1 MGKKDEYYLKRQGEH
16 HPLVSLGL
24 FFIVLGAALMVAVN
38 DLLNLGSIREYFT
51 WETAMVFV
59 GVLLLLNLK
68 FTGGILLIALG
79 TWFFI
84 RNMEYEI
91 PQIVKTVYWPGV
103 IILIGLGFILSAV
116 INRFRKRN

>member
-1 MGKKDEYYLKRQGEH
+1 M
-16 HPLVSLGL
+16 VSLGL
-24 FFIVLGAALMVAVN
+24 FFIVLGAALMMAVN

-79 TWFFI
+79 FWFFI
-84 RNMEYEI
+84 KDMDYEI
-91 PQIVKTVYWPGV
+91 PQIIKTVYWPGV
-103 IILIGLGFILSAV
+103 MILIGFGFILSAL
-116 INRFRKRN
+116 ISRYRKNN

>member
-1 MGKKDEYYLKRQGEH
+1 MKTRDNLKRHGEH
-16 HPLVSLGL
+16 HPLVGLGL

-38 DLLNLGSIREYFT
+38 DLLNLGSVREYFT
-51 WETAMVFV
+51 WETALVFV

-84 RNMEYEI
+84 KDMDYEI
-91 PQIVKTVYWPGV
+91 PQIVKTIYWPGV
-103 IILIGLGFILSAV
+103 IILIGLGFILSAL
-116 INRFRKRN
+116 ISRIRKNN